1 MATTDQAFQWI
12 IDSASGL
19 SIDGRGVVA
28 ATATR
33 ENVIRTVSRGGRVW
47 KFTVTPSPGST
58 YVDARP
64 YLARLDQMDRITIA
78 SINFNHAGFEPINA
92 YLGSGSGG
100 FTVVVPVGTSVTTCT
115 VTAGALSGSYVARA
129 GDWLQIGA
137 TGSVYQVVEDPAA
150 GNGATVT
157 LNRPI
162 DEVAG
167 SYTGY
172 FGPAVTWSVVCV
184 ERPTWSLVPAGNNM
198 LVAWSGDF
206 VFYEDRT

>member
-1 MATTDQAFQWI
+1 MATTNEAFQWI
-12 IDSASGL
+12 INSATAL

-28 ATATR
+28 ATSTR

-47 KFTVTPSPGST
+47 KFTVSPSPGKT
-58 YVDARP
+58 YVESRP

-78 SINFNHAGFEPINA
+78 DINFNHAGFENIIG
-92 YLGSGSGG
+92 YLGSGTGG
-100 FTVVVPVGTSVTTCT
+100 FTVVVPAGTSVTTCT
-115 VTAGALSGSYVARA
+115 ITAGSLPSGYVCRA
-129 GDWLQIGA
+129 GDWLQIGS
-137 TGSVYQVVEDPAA
+137 TGSVYQVVTDPAA

-162 DEVAG
+162 DEAAG

-172 FGPAVTWSVVCV
+172 FGANVTWSVLCV
-184 ERPTWSLVPAGNNM
+184 ERPTWTLVPAGANM
-198 LVAWSGDF
+198 LVNWSGDF

>member
-1 MATTDQAFQWI
+1 MATANEAFQWI
-12 IDSASGL
+12 IDNATGM

-28 ATATR
+28 ATSTR

-47 KFTVTPSPGST
+47 KFTVSPSPGKT
-58 YVDARP
+58 YVESRP

-78 SINFNHAGFEPINA
+78 DINFNHAGFENIIG
-92 YLGSGSGG
+92 YLGSGTGG
-100 FTVVVPVGTSVTTCT
+100 FTVVVPAGTSVTTCT
-115 VTAGALSGSYVARA
+115 ITAGSLPSGYVCRA
-129 GDWLQIGA
+129 GDWLQIGS
-137 TGSVYQVVEDPAA
+137 TGSVYQVVTDPAA

-162 DEVAG
+162 DEAAG

-172 FGPAVTWSVVCV
+172 FGANVTWSVLCV
-184 ERPTWSLVPAGNNM
+184 ERPTWTLVPAGANM
-198 LVAWSGDF
+198 LVNWSGDF

>member
-1 MATTDQAFQWI
+1 MATTNEAFQWI
-12 IDSASGL
+12 INSATAL

-28 ATATR
+28 STATR

-47 KFTVTPSPGST
+47 KFTVSPSPGKT
-58 YVDARP
+58 YVESRP

-78 SINFNHAGFEPINA
+78 DIDFDHPGFENIIG
-92 YLGSGSGG
+92 YLGNGTGG
-100 FTVVVPVGTSVTTCT
+100 FTITGISGTTCV
-115 VTAGALSGSYVARA
+115 VTAGGLTSGYVARA

-137 TGSVYQVVEDPAA
+137 TGSVYQVVTDPAA

-162 DEVAG
+162 DEAAG
-167 SYTGY
+167 TYTGF
-172 FGPAVTWSVVCV
+172 FGTDVKWSVLCV
-184 ERPTWSLVPAGNNM
+184 ERPSWSLVPAGANM
-198 LVAWSGDF
+198 LVNWSGDF

>member
-1 MATTDQAFQWI
+1 MATTNEAFQWI
-12 IDSASGL
+12 INSATAL

-28 ATATR
+28 ATSTR

-47 KFTVTPSPGST
+47 KFTVSPSPGKT
-58 YVDARP
+58 YVESRP

-78 SINFNHAGFEPINA
+78 DINFNHAGFENIIG
-92 YLGSGSGG
+92 YLGSGTGG

-115 VTAGALSGSYVARA
+115 ITAGTLASGYVARA
-129 GDWLQIGA
+129 GDWLQIGS
-137 TGSVYQVVEDPAA
+137 TGSVYQVVADPSV

-162 DEVAG
+162 DEAAG

-172 FGPAVTWSVVCV
+172 FGANVTWSVLCV
-184 ERPTWSLVPAGNNM
+184 ERPTWTLVPAGANM
-198 LVAWSGDF
+198 LVNWSGDF